1 MGGMFKTPAIPK
13 PPPLPET
20 PRLPVE
26 TDPDIEKRAK
36 RRAAEKRKG
45 LGRRG
50 TIMASGNK
58 QRESLG
64 GTGGKV
70 SDGMNRG

>member
-13 PPPLPET
+13 PPPLPEV

-36 RRAAEKRKG
+36 RRAAAKRKG
-45 LGRRG
+45 WRS

-58 QRESLG
+58 QKESLG